1 MNQTF
6 AKCLTKVLEELINE
20 LSKISVDVDVESP
33 RKAAKI
39 VQPVTV
45 HEPKRKVPKLIPKI
59 PIIESE
65 ESVFVKQEPPEEIEQ
80 NISDFTDYPEP
91 GPSTS
96 QVHNENPE
104 NVMIKGRSPFL
115 IYT

>member
-20 LSKISVDVDVESP
+20 LSKISVDVDAEPP

-39 VQPVTV
+39 IQPV
-45 HEPKRKVPKLIPKI
+45 HEPKRKLPKLAPKI

-80 NISDFTDYPEP
+80 NVSDFTNYPEP

-96 QVHNENPE
+96 QVDNENPE
-104 NVMIKGRSPFL
+104 NVTIKGKSPFL
-115 IYT
+115 IYLK